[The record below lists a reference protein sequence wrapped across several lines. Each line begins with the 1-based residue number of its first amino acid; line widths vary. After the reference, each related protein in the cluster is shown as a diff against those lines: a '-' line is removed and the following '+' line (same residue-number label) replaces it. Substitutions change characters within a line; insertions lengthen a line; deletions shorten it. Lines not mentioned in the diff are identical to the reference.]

1 MFGLTRGPKTPAP
14 ATVLSVGVGAL
25 LDRLGDAGGVD
36 ATQTDRVREGRDL
49 TGAPL
54 QDANLVRFDKRG
66 TRHVFEIDGEGLQAA
81 RRWLDA
87 FWDDALAR
95 FALVAENTAAARDG
109 DDP

>member
-1 MFGLTRGPKTPAP
+1 MQAAAVFDALGNPVRRELLELLAEEPQTVGTLAARFPISRPAISKH
-14 ATVLSVGVGAL
+14 L
-25 LDRLGDAGGVD
+25 RL
-36 ATQTDRVREGRDL
+36 
-49 TGAPL
+49 L